1 MTSWPASS
9 IGSGLQRQG
18 EAHLVSGGT
27 HSCKLVVNPQITP
40 EKSAHAA
47 CRVAPE
53 LRLVPDAALD
63 WDCLAASVQLL
74 VSLEAQDHE
83 ARLNLRRN
91 TQCASLYRQAA
102 HFLLPLKSSVPL
114 ALKACLPACPNM
126 RADNEQV
133 CVVDW
138 QPCTHDRASVCTVE
152 SCNVV

>member
-91 TQCASLYRQAA
+91 TQCAS
-102 HFLLPLKSSVPL
+102 
-114 ALKACLPACPNM
+114 
-126 RADNEQV
+126 DNEQV